1 MRSTR
6 GGFPV
11 RGGPLGRV
19 VSTGFPPRH
28 PPRRT
33 ARNLHLTG
41 AGSATNGSAL
51 TNSARQLTV
60 ARPDLGMK
68 RQCMNCGAKFYD
80 LSRNPIVCPKCD
92 TVFQAAAAAPARV
105 AAPVAAAR
113 RPAVEEE
120 PEVEAAGPEL
130 VSLEE
135 VEAGEAEKDPV
146 IEDDIE
152 VAADAGGEDTFLEA
166 DEEGDDDVAGLIDG
180 DIEEDDEP

>member
-1 MRSTR
+1 M
-6 GGFPV
+6 
-11 RGGPLGRV
+11 
-19 VSTGFPPRH
+19 
-28 PPRRT
+28 
-33 ARNLHLTG
+33 
-41 AGSATNGSAL
+41 
-51 TNSARQLTV
+51 

-80 LSRNPIVCPKCD
+80 LSKSPIVCPKCA
-92 TVFQAAAAAPARV
+92 TVFQVAAAAPARV

-113 RPAVEEE
+113 RPVVEE
-120 PEVEAAGPEL
+120 PEVEVAGPEL

-152 VAADAGGEDTFLEA
+152 VAADVGAEDTFLEA